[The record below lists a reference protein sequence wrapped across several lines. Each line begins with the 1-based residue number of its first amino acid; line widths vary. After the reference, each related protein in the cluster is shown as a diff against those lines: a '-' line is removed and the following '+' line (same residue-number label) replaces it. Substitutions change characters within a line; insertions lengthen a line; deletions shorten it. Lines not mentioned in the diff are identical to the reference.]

1 MQGSLSLLLIGCE
14 KYFFREI
21 ARLFFRNNTLAI
33 SLEKNTNFFY
43 IFLMLWNNWW
53 AHSSLNVLLFLF
65 IMIFLFDIIFLYY
78 YFLSILTLFC
88 DLCIAHTDFLFTFIR
103 YILNQL
109 IIVVGIWFTER
120 IFFIHIFFMI
130 LQLFFICLH
139 FFLHPL
145 LGSTHPSGA
154 NCQTL
159 RKQSCSIPNCNGW
172 TKTKKIPQTYNSD
185 NSSATGSWKRND

>member
-1 MQGSLSLLLIGCE
+1 MGT
-14 KYFFREI
+14 FFIECI
-21 ARLFFRNNTLAI
+21 IIFIYYDFLFFCLTLY
-33 SLEKNTNFFY
+33 FY
-43 IFLMLWNNWW
+43 I
-53 AHSSLNVLLFLF
+53 
-65 IMIFLFDIIFLYY
+65 IIFWV
-78 YFLSILTLFC
+78 FWHFFC

-159 RKQSCSIPNCNGW
+159 REQSCSIPNCNGW